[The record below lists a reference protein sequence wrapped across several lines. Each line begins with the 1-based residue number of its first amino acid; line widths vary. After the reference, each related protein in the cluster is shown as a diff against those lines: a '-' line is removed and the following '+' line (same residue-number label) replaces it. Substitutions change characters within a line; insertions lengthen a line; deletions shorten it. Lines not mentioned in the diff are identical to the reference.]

1 MLSNG
6 YMKLC
11 MEKRRILR
19 KQLALEPDRDEDRRV
34 CRTVFKTLVKTLV
47 YQNEKSIQ
55 KEET

>member
-1 MLSNG
+1 
-6 YMKLC
+6 MKLC
-11 MEKRRILR
+11 MKKRRILR

>member
-1 MLSNG
+1 
-6 YMKLC
+6 MKLC

-34 CRTVFKTLVKTLV
+34 CRTVKTLVKTLV
-47 YQNEKSIQ
+47 YQNKKSIQ